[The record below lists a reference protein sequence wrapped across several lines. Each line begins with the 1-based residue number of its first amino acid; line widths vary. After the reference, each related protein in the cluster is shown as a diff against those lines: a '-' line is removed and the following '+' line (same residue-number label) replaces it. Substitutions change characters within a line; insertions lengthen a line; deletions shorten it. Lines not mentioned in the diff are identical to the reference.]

1 MNIFEKIA
9 ERIEHDERIRT
20 IRIILTVLVFTW
32 ISATIVFW
40 MINYAEGRSD
50 TLLQVVVSQ
59 FNFVRGLRLW

>member
-40 MINYAEGRSD
+40 MINCAEGRSD

>member
-1 MNIFEKIA
+1 MSIFEKIA

-40 MINYAEGRSD
+40 MINCAEGRSIFRMAVD
-50 TLLQVVVSQ
+50 VWL
-59 FNFVRGLRLW
+59 FFVYLG